1 MNNGDSRFPK
11 ALLFSF
17 HCGTRYRLSR
27 RHLRELLFGTGSMP
41 PRPNGLQRSTLHTA
55 RASPRIAPHSLIA
68 SIAYCEQVGVNRQQ
82 GFLSG
87 DMNFRYRVISHIST
101 YFMTVY
107 SRGRFGGEIRRNAG
121 RCPDPLKK
129 LLERSFLRIFKNFCQ
144 KGSGKGL
151 GWQSSYIG
159 FTEKGHSTLC
169 RSPVGCF
176 SGKIRADLRRKAR
189 AFRTQ
194 RQGRVSP
201 LPRSRRQ
208 PVRVRK
214 SR

>member
-55 RASPRIAPHSLIA
+55 RASPRIAPHSFTA

-107 SRGRFGGEIRRNAG
+107 SRGRLGLRYEGFLTGL
-121 RCPDPLKK
+121 CPDPPKTFLK
-129 LLERSFLRIFKNFCQ
+129 EGFWISKNFCQ
-144 KGSGKGL
+144 GIYYWVL
-151 GWQSSYIG
+151 FLLRQSLQTVAVLI
-159 FTEKGHSTLC
+159 
-169 RSPVGCF
+169 
-176 SGKIRADLRRKAR
+176 
-189 AFRTQ
+189 
-194 RQGRVSP
+194 
-201 LPRSRRQ
+201 RSRNPQ
-208 PVRVRK
+208 NNFSVQKFLKILKKLFFKKFLKQVRAEPGVLSPTKNPPLR
-214 SR
+214 

>member
-55 RASPRIAPHSLIA
+55 RASPRIAPHSFTA

-107 SRGRFGGEIRRNAG
+107 SRGRLGLRYEGFLTGLR
-121 RCPDPLKK
+121 PDPPKTFLK
-129 LLERSFLRIFKNFCQ
+129 EGFWISKNFCQ

>member
-41 PRPNGLQRSTLHTA
+41 PRPNELQRSTLHTA
-55 RASPRIAPHSLIA
+55 RASPRIAPHSFTA

-107 SRGRFGGEIRRNAG
+107 SRGRFGVEIRRIFNRAPPG
-121 RCPDPLKK
+121 PAKN
-129 LLERSFLRIFKNFCQ
+129 LLERRFLDFQELLSKEYDKSLDSI
-144 KGSGKGL
+144 
-151 GWQSSYIG
+151 SYIG

>member
-55 RASPRIAPHSLIA
+55 RASPRIAPHSFTA

-107 SRGRFGGEIRRNAG
+107 SRGRLGLRYEGFLTGLR
-121 RCPDPLKK
+121 PDPPKTFLK
-129 LLERSFLRIFKNFCQ
+129 EGFWISKNFCQ
-144 KGSGKGL
+144 GIYYWVLCLLRQSLQTIAVLIRNRNPQNNFSVQKFLKVPRKLFSKSFLGMSG
-151 GWQSSYIG
+151 QSPASSPQPKI
-159 FTEKGHSTLC
+159 TLC
-169 RSPVGCF
+169 
-176 SGKIRADLRRKAR
+176 DD
-189 AFRTQ
+189 
-194 RQGRVSP
+194 
-201 LPRSRRQ
+201 
-208 PVRVRK
+208 
-214 SR
+214 